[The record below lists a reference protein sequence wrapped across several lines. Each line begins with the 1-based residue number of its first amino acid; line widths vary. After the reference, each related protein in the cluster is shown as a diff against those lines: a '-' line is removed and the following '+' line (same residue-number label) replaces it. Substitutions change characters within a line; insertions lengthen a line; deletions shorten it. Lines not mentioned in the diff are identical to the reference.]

1 MIVTR
6 KDEKLECVNFK
17 DINRASPNDHFF
29 LPHIDILIDNA
40 AKSSIY
46 SFIDGRV
53 WSYQKGGGR
62 QKQISFSSHLRELFV
77 TKACPS
83 N

>member
-53 WSYQKGGGR
+53 
-62 QKQISFSSHLRELFV
+62 
-77 TKACPS
+77 
-83 N
+83 